1 MRKVTAI
8 RHRADLSPDDSRS
21 AIGRV
26 ILAHDA
32 RHLRRKAVE
41 LNDGSRIFFDLPQA
55 VVLDSGDALILEDG
69 AVVLIEAADEALYA
83 ITACSPNGL
92 GALAWH
98 IGNRHLA
105 AEISPT
111 RILILRDHVIKAM
124 LEGLGAEVTE
134 IVAAFHPLRGAY
146 SGHPAQHGH
155 SHMDGHSH
163 AHAGSH
169 SHSHQHQHQHVHEHA
184 PTKLR

>member
-8 RHRADLSPDDSRS
+8 RHRADLSPEDSRN

-26 ILAHDA
+26 TLAHDA

-41 LNDGSRIFFDLPQA
+41 LTDGSRIYFDLPQA
-55 VVLDSGDALILEDG
+55 VVLNSGDALVLEDG

-83 ITACSPNGL
+83 ITASSRDGL
-92 GALAWH
+92 SALAWH

-105 AEISPT
+105 AEISPK
-111 RILILRDHVIKAM
+111 RILILRDPVIKTM

-146 SGHPAQHGH
+146 SGHSGQHDH
-155 SHMDGHSH
+155 SHTDGHSH

-169 SHSHQHQHQHVHEHA
+169 SHPHQHQHQHEHA
-184 PTKLR
+184 ATKLR